1 MRLEHRIREYTE
13 NSISGGDAMKSKPER
28 IVRHG
33 HQAALVFTVSMIAAL
48 VVGCG
53 ASKEMGDE
61 QSEGEMSVTGRLE
74 YRIDSLANENRRM
87 RQQLEAVATEN
98 RNLTARAAD
107 LETKLREAKAAP
119 PPPPPAAKTTPAPA
133 QTMDMTGRYSNA
145 LAEYRKRNFAAAIK
159 QFESLLSDGIR
170 EDLADNC
177 HYWIGESNYGM
188 GKYQEA
194 IGHFEHVFGFKHT
207 EKRDD
212 AQLMIGNSYAAMGN
226 KKAAREA
233 YNKLISSYP
242 ASTFVRKAQ
251 EKLGRL
257 N

>member
-1 MRLEHRIREYTE
+1 
-13 NSISGGDAMKSKPER
+13 MKSYSER
-28 IVRHG
+28 IWRHG
-33 HQAALVFTVSMIAAL
+33 HQAAIVFAVSMIAAL
-48 VVGCG
+48 FVGCG

-61 QSEGEMSVTGRLE
+61 QSEDAMSVTGRLE
-74 YRIDSLANENRRM
+74 YRVDSLSNENRRL
-87 RQQLEAVATEN
+87 RQQLEAVSTEN
-98 RNLTARAAD
+98 RNLASRSAD
-107 LETKLREAKAAP
+107 LETKLHEAKAAP
-119 PPPPPAAKTTPAPA
+119 PPPPAAKPTPAPA

-145 LAEYRKRNFAAAIK
+145 LAEYRKRNFAAAIN

-177 HYWIGESNYGM
+177 HYWIGESNYGL

-212 AQLMIGNSYAAMGN
+212 AQLMIGNSYGAMGN

-233 YNKLISSYP
+233 YNRLISSYP

-251 EKLGRL
+251 EKLDKL

>member
-1 MRLEHRIREYTE
+1 MRLDHEASGCTK
-13 NSISGGDAMKSKPER
+13 NSTSGGMLMKSEPER
-28 IVRHG
+28 IVRQRRHAVIVFAVSMV
-33 HQAALVFTVSMIAAL
+33 AALVI
-48 VVGCG
+48 GCG
-53 ASKEMGDE
+53 TSKEMGDE
-61 QSEGEMSVTGRLE
+61 QPEGEMSVTGRLE
-74 YRIDSLANENRRM
+74 YRVDSLSNENRRL

-98 RNLTARAAD
+98 RNLASRAAG
-107 LETKLREAKAAP
+107 LETELREAKAAP
-119 PPPPPAAKTTPAPA
+119 PPPPVKTTPPQP
-133 QTMDMTGRYSNA
+133 QTMDMTGRSSNA
-145 LAEYRKRNFAAAIK
+145 LAEYRKRDFVAAIK
-159 QFESLLSDGIR
+159 QFESLLGDGIR

-212 AQLMIGNSYAAMGN
+212 AQLMIGNAYAAMGN

-251 EKLGRL
+251 EKLDKL

>member
-1 MRLEHRIREYTE
+1 
-13 NSISGGDAMKSKPER
+13 MKSRPER
-28 IVRHG
+28 VI
-33 HQAALVFTVSMIAAL
+33 HQLCHAAGIFAVSTIAAF
-48 VVGCG
+48 VAGCG
-53 ASKEMGDE
+53 SSKEMGGGQPE
-61 QSEGEMSVTGRLE
+61 NTMSVTGQLE
-74 YRIDSLANENRRM
+74 YRIDSLSNENRRL
-87 RQQLEAVATEN
+87 RQQLEAVSTEN
-98 RNLTARAAD
+98 RNLSSRAAD
-107 LETKLREAKAAP
+107 LEAKLREAKAAP
-119 PPPPPAAKTTPAPA
+119 PPPPAKQAPA
-133 QTMDMTGRYSNA
+133 QTMDMTGRYTNA
-145 LAEYRKRNFAAAIK
+145 LAEYRKRNFAAAIM

-177 HYWIGESNYGM
+177 HYWIGESHYGM

-194 IGHFEHVFGFKHT
+194 IGHFEKVFGFKHT

-212 AQLMIGNSYAAMGN
+212 AQLMIGNCYAAMGD

-251 EKLGRL
+251 EKIGRL

>member
-1 MRLEHRIREYTE
+1 M
-13 NSISGGDAMKSKPER
+13 NSNPKR
-28 IVRHG
+28 VVRHCR
-33 HQAALVFTVSMIAAL
+33 QAAIIFAVSTIAAL
-48 VVGCG
+48 VVGCSS
-53 ASKEMGDE
+53 SKEMEDE
-61 QSEGEMSVTGRLE
+61 QSDEAMSVTGRLE
-74 YRIDSLANENRRM
+74 YRVDSLSNESRRL
-87 RQQLEAVATEN
+87 RQQLEAVAAEN
-98 RNLTARAAD
+98 RNLASRAAD
-107 LETKLREAKAAP
+107 LETRLREAKAAP
-119 PPPPPAAKTTPAPA
+119 PPPPPAAKPTQAPA
-133 QTMDMTGRYSNA
+133 QTMDMTGRYSIA
-145 LAEYRKRNFAAAIK
+145 LAEYRKRDFAAAIM
-159 QFESLLSDGIR
+159 QFESLLNDGIR

-242 ASTFVRKAQ
+242 ASTFVRKAR
-251 EKLGRL
+251 EKLDML